1 VAAQPRAEGMHGVR
15 RKERLALGPEGR
27 LRVQTPSPTAQ
38 GPARGM
44 PDFAFS
50 DVPVMRSSGLVVA
63 IH

>member
-1 VAAQPRAEGMHGVR
+1 MDGVR

-27 LRVQTPSPTAQ
+27 LRVQTPNPTAQ
-38 GPARGM
+38 GPARGT

-50 DVPVMRSSGLVVA
+50 DGPVMRSSRFVVA

>member
-1 VAAQPRAEGMHGVR
+1 MHGVR

-27 LRVQTPSPTAQ
+27 RRVETPNPTAQ
-38 GPARGM
+38 RPARGM
-44 PDFAFS
+44 SDFAFS

>member
-1 VAAQPRAEGMHGVR
+1 MR

-27 LRVQTPSPTAQ
+27 RRVETPNPTAQ
-38 GPARGM
+38 RPARGM
-44 PDFAFS
+44 SDFAFS